1 MVYYV
6 VSVLFLRFSGVP
18 AWRFNVS
25 VQYKGGLLPDIII
38 LFDPML
44 FPSGNPFKRSR
55 GFVFAAFDPTYYGSS
70 SKRFDIFPP
79 LTGGCSEGLIGAF

>member
-44 FPSGNPFKRSR
+44 FPSGNPFK
-55 GFVFAAFDPTYYGSS
+55 
-70 SKRFDIFPP
+70 
-79 LTGGCSEGLIGAF
+79 L